1 MFGATW
7 GGLALRLAVCILHA
21 RHKDRRRRLTAA
33 FLSAEAKCSLC
44 GLRLSVGAS
53 WMDLSLRFDSPRT
66 HTNEFGLR
74 IMAVLPIC
82 HWKRGGGGKGRW
94 DGNTTKLVSLAST
107 FGNLC
112 TLFSVCTRGG
122 ESVATRLPQGTGE
135 ARGLP
140 TRRCPMCLLECHT
153 SCLTDALSVLRL
165 QAAGPL
171 TPLTCR
177 GAYLYA
183 GRVHDSHRSYSVCTC

>member
-1 MFGATW
+1 MDMKKHTGGAKVFDWSHYGPSRW

-82 HWKRGGGGKGRW
+82 HWRRGGGTVGREHHEI
-94 DGNTTKLVSLAST
+94 S
-107 FGNLC
+107 
-112 TLFSVCTRGG
+112 
-122 ESVATRLPQGTGE
+122 ESCKHVWKFVHAFLS
-135 ARGLP
+135 
-140 TRRCPMCLLECHT
+140 MHT
-153 SCLTDALSVLRL
+153 W
-165 QAAGPL
+165 G
-171 TPLTCR
+171 
-177 GAYLYA
+177 
-183 GRVHDSHRSYSVCTC
+183 